1 MLSQITGGGEMIAD
15 VFLDHSTYAEP
26 PSRSVSL
33 LLLSAYLGRPITLLS
48 CNFSSLYQQV
58 LILFFFF
65 FNKIFLSLSLVR
77 LPSVYYLT

>member
-48 CNFSSLYQQV
+48 CNFSSVSTGPYSFLLV
-58 LILFFFF
+58 

-77 LPSVYYLT
+77 LPSIYYLT